1 MYRLYAK
8 ISKGLDPIANVF
20 KQHITYEGSNLV
32 QEAEEIASNQVQ
44 YMHVLHRINLCNKV
58 CLGNGFIK
66 QSLNQ
71 LIFQALYEAFVL
83 LCNKT
88 VAGSSSEELL
98 SSFCDI
104 ILRKGR
110 SDNMSHEAIEETFEK
125 VAFDHL
131 CFLHRFCISIVLPK
145 LYNFYR

>member
-1 MYRLYAK
+1 
-8 ISKGLDPIANVF
+8 
-20 KQHITYEGSNLV
+20 
-32 QEAEEIASNQVQ
+32 
-44 YMHVLHRINLCNKV
+44 
-58 CLGNGFIK
+58 
-66 QSLNQ
+66 
-71 LIFQALYEAFVL
+71 VL

-125 VAFDHL
+125 VASQI
-131 CFLHRFCISIVLPK
+131 LHQYCVAK
-145 LYNFYR
+145 VV

>member
-1 MYRLYAK
+1 
-8 ISKGLDPIANVF
+8 
-20 KQHITYEGSNLV
+20 
-32 QEAEEIASNQVQ
+32 
-44 YMHVLHRINLCNKV
+44 
-58 CLGNGFIK
+58 
-66 QSLNQ
+66 
-71 LIFQALYEAFVL
+71 VL